1 MCITCL
7 YVKSG
12 TAGKGFYILVMQIQ
26 LTDDSLLLVRQL
38 ADGSVYTQSGICFR
52 NIIVLI
58 GNRICK
64 GFVGIQSITIKQAA
78 FLMQPV

>member
-12 TAGKGFYILVMQIQ
+12 TAGKCFYILVMQIQ

-38 ADGSVYTQSGICFR
+38 ADSSIYT
-52 NIIVLI
+52 
-58 GNRICK
+58 
-64 GFVGIQSITIKQAA
+64 
-78 FLMQPV
+78 

>member
-7 YVKSG
+7 RVKPG
-12 TAGKGFYILVMQIQ
+12 TAGKAFDILVMQIQ

-52 NIIVLI
+52 NIIMLI
-58 GNRICK
+58 GNRISNV
-64 GFVGIQSITIKQAA
+64 FVGIQGITTKQAA
-78 FLMQPV
+78 F